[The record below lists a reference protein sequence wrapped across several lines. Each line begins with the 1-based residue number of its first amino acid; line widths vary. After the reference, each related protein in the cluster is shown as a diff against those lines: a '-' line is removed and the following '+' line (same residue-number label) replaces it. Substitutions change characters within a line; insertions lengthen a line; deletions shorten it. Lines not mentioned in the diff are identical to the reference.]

1 MEDQLQD
8 YLWDGKG
15 EPDPEVARLEQTL
28 SQLRSERPLRPL
40 PERHHVGWRWAI
52 AVLAPVAAVA
62 AMLLVVIYR
71 PDAVRRLLQPRGDW
85 QVIAVAGSPRID
97 GATDSRE
104 LGAGQVLVTDGNSQ
118 AEIHVG
124 RMGRVQVMPNSRV
137 RLTET
142 RNRRHRI
149 SLEQGSI
156 AVRMWAPPFDF
167 VVDTA
172 SASAYDIGCAYSMHV
187 DKRGA
192 GSLSVT
198 SGWVEVELD
207 YAQVMV
213 PAGATTE
220 LLPSYEP
227 LTPYFDD
234 AEPALK
240 DALRRLEFGASD
252 PVSRAAALQDLL
264 VAARHRHDAYTLIL
278 LMRRLDHQERAVV
291 LDRAA
296 ELLPLPPGVTR
307 QGILDNDPTMSGLW
321 TQSLGLGEAKRW
333 WVNWRDMF

>member
-1 MEDQLQD
+1 VEEQRQD
-8 YLWDGKG
+8 YLWDGTG
-15 EPDPEVARLEQTL
+15 EPDPETARLEQAL
-28 SQLRSERPLRPL
+28 SQFRSKRPLRPL
-40 PERHHVGWRWAI
+40 PERKRAGWRLTI

-62 AMLLVVIYR
+62 AMLLMVIYQ

-85 QVIAVAGSPRID
+85 QVVAIAGSPRVE
-97 GATDSRE
+97 GAAESRA
-104 LGAGQVLVTDGNSQ
+104 LGPGQVLTTDGSSQ
-118 AEIHVG
+118 AEIRVG

-142 RNRRHRI
+142 RDGRHRI
-149 SLEQGSI
+149 SLEQGGI
-156 AVRMWAPPFDF
+156 TVRMWAPPFDF

-172 SASAYDIGCAYSMHV
+172 SASAYDIGCAYTMHV

-220 LLPSYEP
+220 LLPSYAP
-227 LTPYFDD
+227 MTPYFDD

-240 DALRRLEFGASD
+240 DALRRLEFGAGD

-278 LMRRLDHQERAVV
+278 LMRKLDRQERALV

-307 QGILDNDPTMSGLW
+307 QGILDNDQLMSSLW
-321 TQSLGLGEAKRW
+321 AQRLGLGEAKRW